1 MPYRADRTSKGG
13 WSDQA
18 IDRSNLLER
27 RIRVTIKNMK
37 PWLFLLPALLIYLT
51 VIFVPALYTSYLSL
65 FRWNGVAPHKQFV
78 GLQNFIDLATVDTV
92 FAKALRNNL
101 LWMIGSLVFMIGIGL
116 MLALLLNRKMRG
128 RIVFR
133 GIFYFP
139 YVLSGIVVAS
149 GWAWMYNPTQGFVNK
164 LLETVGLASWT
175 HAWLAEPKTAL
186 YAVFVAALWQGVG
199 QPMVLFLAGLQ
210 TIPQEPYEAAIIDGA
225 KRRQMLR
232 YITLPLLR
240 ETFLIVVATTMIGSM
255 KVYDIIYGMTGGGPA
270 ESTQVLASWMYY
282 QTFRFANIGIGSAIS
297 LYLVLIALII
307 IIPYVYYTTKKSHV

>member
-1 MPYRADRTSKGG
+1 MTLR
-13 WSDQA
+13 
-18 IDRSNLLER
+18 NL
-27 RIRVTIKNMK
+27 K
-37 PWLFLLPALLIYLT
+37 PWLFLSPALLVYLT
-51 VIFVPALYTSYLSL
+51 VIFVPAVYTSYLSL
-65 FRWNGVAPHKQFV
+65 FRWNGVTPDKQFV
-78 GLQNFIDLATVDTV
+78 GLRNFIDLFMVDNV
-92 FAKALRNNL
+92 FVKALKNNL
-101 LWMIGSLVFMIGIGL
+101 LWMVGSLVFIMGFGL
-116 MLALLLNRKMRG
+116 LLAMLLNRKMKG
-128 RIVFR
+128 RTAFR

-149 GWAWMYNPTQGFVNK
+149 GWAWMYNPTQGFINK
-164 LLETVGLASWT
+164 LLETIGLESWT

-225 KRRQMLR
+225 KRRQTFR

-282 QTFRFANIGIGSAIS
+282 QTFRFANIGTGSAIS
-297 LYLVLIALII
+297 LTLVLITLVV